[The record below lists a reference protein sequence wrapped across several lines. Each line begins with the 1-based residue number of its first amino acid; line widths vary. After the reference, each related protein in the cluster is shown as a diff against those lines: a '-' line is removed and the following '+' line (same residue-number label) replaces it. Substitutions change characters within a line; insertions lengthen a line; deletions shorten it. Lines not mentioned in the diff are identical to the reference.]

1 MIADLVIDFDNHLKN
16 NKVWLVSLDLP
27 IQDAPDDV
35 PSSISVDL
43 YIVANNQN
51 QAMYIAQDMYPD
63 CLGCA
68 SEDVPVTEDD
78 YAARRNRSIC

>member
-16 NKVWLVSLDLP
+16 NKVWLVNLDLP
-27 IQDAPDDV
+27 LQDAPDDV

-63 CLGCA
+63 CLGCTID
-68 SEDVPVTEDD
+68 DVPVTEHD